1 MKNKRS
7 VVLPIMIYTV
17 TLCLALL
24 SRMGAFA
31 QGPGACAGDIQMY
44 CQGVPSGGGRIGR
57 CLAQHKE
64 VLSPGCKV
72 RIAEVAEQ
80 LKEVHQ
86 ACEDDIMT
94 FCPGVKPG
102 GGRIAQCL
110 KANKAYLSL
119 ECKAKIFEE
128 MP

>member
-1 MKNKRS
+1 MKIKRP
-7 VVLPIMIYTV
+7 VITFVMIGIV
-17 TLCLALL
+17 ALFLALL
-24 SRMGAFA
+24 GGRSVFA
-31 QGPGACAGDIQMY
+31 QGPGACAGDIERF
-44 CQGVPSGGGRIGR
+44 CQGVQPGGGRTAR
-57 CLAQHKE
+57 CLVQHKE
-64 VLSPGCKV
+64 VLSQSCKL

-86 ACEDDIMT
+86 ACEDDILT

>member
-1 MKNKRS
+1 MKSIK
-7 VVLPIMIYTV
+7 VVLTFIMIV
-17 TLCLALL
+17 SATLCLILL
-24 SRMGAFA
+24 GGTGAFA
-31 QGPGACAGDIQMY
+31 QGAGACAGDMQQF
-44 CQGVPSGGGRIGR
+44 CQGVQPGGGRMVQ
-57 CLAQHKE
+57 CLTQHKQQ
-64 VLSPGCKV
+64 LSPGCKL
-72 RIAEVAEQ
+72 RIVELAEQ

-94 FCPGVKPG
+94 LCPGVEPG

-110 KANKAYLSL
+110 KANKAELSL